1 MDIQTL
7 ARIRSYCGV
16 SQKAVAEVLNCTK
29 QYITMVERGQK
40 KDISQEQMLK
50 ILDAIYK
57 AKKEKEAKTK

>member
-7 ARIRSYCGV
+7 ARIRAYCKV
-16 SQKAVAEVLNCTK
+16 SQKAVADELGCTK

-40 KDISQEQMLK
+40 KDITQEQMLK

-57 AKKEKEAKTK
+57 AKIKKETTK

>member
-16 SQKAVAEVLNCTK
+16 SQQAVAKVLNCTK